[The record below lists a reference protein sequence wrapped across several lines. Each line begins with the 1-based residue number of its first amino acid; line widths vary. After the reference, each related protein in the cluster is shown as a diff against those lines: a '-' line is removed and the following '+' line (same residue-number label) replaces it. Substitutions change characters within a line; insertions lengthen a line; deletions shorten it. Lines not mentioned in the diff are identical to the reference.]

1 MRRVAYSL
9 FILPG
14 VGGKRHTSRWRMTN
28 EEAAA
33 LGAISIVPGSTEWR
47 EIPETEAEKLRA
59 TMHYQSAGHD
69 SVKPPAKR
77 PG

>member
-1 MRRVAYSL
+1 MRRVAHSL

-14 VGGKRHTSRWRMTN
+14 VAGKHHTSRWRMTS

-47 EIPETEAEKLRA
+47 EIPETDEEKRRA
-59 TMHYQSAGHD
+59 QFAYPSAGSD
-69 SVKPPAKR
+69 GARSPK
-77 PG
+77 G